1 MARKLKSDRVLFTT
15 ILFLV
20 CVSVVMVYSA
30 SAMLA
35 DQRFQQPYLF
45 LGKQVLWIVLGLA
58 ILSIAMR
65 VDYRRYRNNTVVW
78 GILGFVTLMLVAV
91 LFSTPINGTRR
102 WFGLGGLGIQPSE
115 LAKLACILFTAL
127 TLERRMHKI
136 NEISYS
142 LLPIGLVVGVLS
154 TLIYL
159 QPDFGTLLSLVLVVA
174 VMVIAAGL
182 QWRYIVGGLVV
193 LVPATYFLLM
203 SAPYRRARIT
213 AFLDPWGDQF
223 GDGFQLIQSLIA
235 VGTGGVF
242 GRGLMA
248 GVQKLFYLPEPHTDF
263 IYAVIAEELG
273 LIGATVIL
281 ICFLVIAWRGLRI
294 AIRAPDRFSSFV
306 ALGVTAMITLQ
317 AFINISVALGLLPTK
332 GIPLPLISAGG
343 SSLLITLLGLGMLL
357 NISQHETA
365 EG

>member
-1 MARKLKSDRVLFTT
+1 
-15 ILFLV
+15 
-20 CVSVVMVYSA
+20 MVYSA

-35 DQRFQQPYLF
+35 DQRFQQPYFF

-58 ILSIAMR
+58 ILFLAMR

-159 QPDFGTLLSLVLVVA
+159 QPDFGTLLSLLLVVA

-182 QWRYIVGGLVV
+182 QWRYIVGGFVV

>member
-30 SAMLA
+30 SATLA
-35 DQRFQQPYLF
+35 DERFQQPYFF

-78 GILGFVTLMLVAV
+78 AMLGLTTLMLVVV
-91 LFSTPINGTRR
+91 LFRAPVNNASR
-102 WFGLGGLGIQPSE
+102 WIGLGGFGIQPSE

-127 TLERRMHKI
+127 TLERRMDKI
-136 NEISYS
+136 NEIPYS
-142 LLPIGLVVGVLS
+142 LLPIGIVVGIIS
-154 TLIYL
+154 TLIFF
-159 QPDFGTLLSLVLVVA
+159 QPDFGTLISLVLVVA
-174 VMVIAAGL
+174 VMVVAAGL
-182 QWRYIVGGLVV
+182 QWRYIVGGFVV
-193 LVPATYFLLM
+193 LVPTTYFLLM

-223 GDGFQLIQSLIA
+223 GDGFQLIQSFIA

-248 GVQKLFYLPEPHTDF
+248 GVQKLFYLPQPHTDF

-294 AIRAPDRFSSFV
+294 AIRSPDRFASFV

-317 AFINISVALGLLPTK
+317 AFINMSVTLGLLPTK

-343 SSLLITLLGLGMLL
+343 SSLLVTLLGLGILL
-357 NISQHETA
+357 NISQHETT